1 MISVKYLPI
10 NQDHR
15 TNMRIG
21 FYSFGTE
28 ANRDMVNIA
37 GVGSY
42 SGPSPPRSLV
52 LPGYTLDVTYV

>member
-10 NQDHR
+10 NKDHR
-15 TNMRIG
+15 INMRIG
-21 FYSFGTE
+21 FYTFSTE
-28 ANRDMVNIA
+28 QGADMVDIE

-42 SGPSPPRSLV
+42 SGPSYPRSLV